1 MSVFNVH
8 LNIFSMLTP
17 SFFPPYIIH
26 EVCSE
31 YVPGDSFNHI
41 IQRPIIISETIRR
54 SSRACAPGMDTSI
67 AKTAIY
73 KILGE

>member
-8 LNIFSMLTP
+8 LHIFSMLTP
-17 SFFPPYIIH
+17 SFFLPYIIH

-41 IQRPIIISETIRR
+41 IQWPIIISETID
-54 SSRACAPGMDTSI
+54 AA
-67 AKTAIY
+67 AELVL
-73 KILGE
+73 LGWIHQSPELLYTRF